1 MSTTIDQ
8 KVVEMRF
15 DNKNFENNVSTT
27 MSTLDKL
34 KQKLNFTGASKGLED
49 IGASAK
55 KVDMSGLA
63 NGVETVRTRFS
74 ALEVMGVTALANI
87 TNSAVN
93 AGKRIVSAL
102 TIKPVTTGFNEYELK
117 MNSIQTIMASTGED
131 LQTVNR
137 YLEELNKYS
146 DETIYSFS
154 DMTQNIGK
162 FTNAG
167 VKLEDAVMA
176 IKGISNEAAVSGAN
190 ANEASRAMYN
200 FAQALSAGYVKLID
214 WKSIELANM
223 ATVEFKD
230 QLIQTAVELGTV
242 VKVGDKYQ
250 SVTKDMTGNVSE
262 LFTSTRAFN
271 ESLSAQWM
279 TTDVLV
285 GTLSKY
291 ADATTEIGAKATKA
305 ATEVK
310 TITQL
315 WGVLQETAQSGW
327 ARTWELMVGDLEEAK
342 SFLTVVSNGVGKVI
356 DSMSNWRNNLLEGA
370 LTSKWGKLSRK
381 IEEAGFKTEDF
392 MSKVNEAAR
401 ENGINVD
408 DLIKKYGSLKEAIK
422 AGKVPSGILTKALKK
437 LIGIEEKLG
446 DATGKVAEEMK
457 DYEAIVNR
465 VINGEFGT
473 GQARWDKLTE
483 MGYDWAKVQN
493 MVNEK
498 LGSTV
503 RHMET
508 LTEEQIKNAD
518 SLSAL
523 SDEQLKN
530 KGYTDEQI
538 AALRD
543 LKKAAEEGGTSINE
557 LISDMGKPSGR
568 ELLIESLKN
577 MAEAIAKPFRAIK
590 EAWNEIFGAVDG
602 SAVLYNLI
610 EGFEKL
616 TESMII
622 SDGAA
627 ENFKRI
633 FEGLFAAF
641 QLGGGFITK
650 SLTTTLKLLK
660 AVLSLFGTDLLTVAA
675 NVADY
680 IVLIRDWVKEHTL
693 LIGSID
699 KVAAIIKTAIEGVH
713 DVVIAFLSLSKV
725 QNFISKVSGAI
736 KEFFG
741 AIGKGLDDI
750 NINFDFAIQKI
761 KDFFDGISK
770 WIKSLEGSEN
780 LGRDIIDGL
789 VKDLVSGATR
799 VYDAIKNLAKTLI
812 ESFCE
817 VLGIASPS
825 KIFIA
830 LGAFIID
837 GLIIGLLQ
845 AKTGLLTTLKNIAVA
860 CFDTVKGWFTKVTPA
875 VEGSFES
882 FISIVKKGF
891 NGLVTFLKGVD
902 WGSVIATGFGV
913 GMLVLAY
920 KVVDVV
926 EALAKPFITIGE
938 ILGSIKSFISNLSLS
953 LTKYFKAKAFAE
965 SSKAILNMAIAI
977 GILAG
982 SVYVLA
988 SVDSDR
994 LWAAVGAVGALAGMV
1009 AALAGISALL
1019 SKFAGGFGGE
1029 ALSLLAMAG
1038 ALLILSYVMQ
1048 KLSAIDASKTESVI
1062 TLLGSML
1069 LGMAF
1074 LMLAFGKFCNVEA
1087 STDMAKA
1094 GVMLIGMATA
1104 MLIMVKVIDI
1114 AGKLD
1119 KYTINNGLSVVAAVG
1134 LLFTALIAV
1143 SKLAGEHSRR
1153 AGSMLLRMSI
1163 AFMAMVGVIKVASM
1177 LDRSEVVKGLSVISL
1192 VGLLFTALIAV
1203 SKLAGQHA
1211 TKAGTMILMASAG
1224 LLMIVKSIKQI
1235 SQTDDGDIK
1244 KSLGVIATV
1253 GLIFAALIAVSK
1265 YAGQHAARAGT
1276 MLLAMSGA
1284 LLILTGVMFVLSKF
1298 DADNLKQSLT
1308 AVTVLITLMGGLIAV
1323 SKLAEHVKAGPLV
1336 TLVASVVVLT
1346 MAAYSLSII
1355 EPDRLRTAV
1364 GGLSMMLIAFG
1375 LLVAST
1381 KFAGQI
1387 KMKQL
1392 LPLLGIVVVLTA
1404 IVAALSMINSDNVL
1418 KNVGAL
1424 SALMLSF
1431 SAVLFIMSKTGRI
1444 STTVSKQMLPML
1456 GVVAGLALIV
1466 AGLSFIDPASV
1477 LTSTAALSILML
1489 SFASALVIMSK
1500 AGRILPTVS
1509 KQIYPLLGIVAG
1521 LAMIVA
1527 GLSLIENL
1535 DTAIK
1540 MTGTLITLLTAFTGV
1555 TAVLSL
1561 LGKDKTMA
1569 KSAANGV
1576 ASLGIVVGAVTTMVG
1591 LIGTLI
1597 TAIGS
1602 ENMDGIESGLDRFV
1616 NIMEKI
1622 GPVLLAFVPVT
1633 AALAAVGKFLGG
1645 VGAAFSGALAFDVVI
1660 GLVSGMA
1667 VLIGQLMSLFNDAQF
1682 DGIEQ
1687 GLDRFKIVMTKLGE
1701 AIGDFVGGVI
1711 GGVAEGALDA
1721 VGSGLSKFMNNA
1733 QDFINGCRG
1742 IGDDVVSGAMNLAG
1756 AIAVITGADMFAS
1769 IADWLDFG
1777 PSLPNLGADLSEFMS
1792 NAQGFIN
1799 GASAI
1804 EEGSM
1809 DGIKT
1814 LAEAIVILTGANIL
1828 DSISRYLS
1836 LGTSSLGTFA
1846 EELQPLADGLA
1857 GFTNTLSATGID
1869 TQLAADAAEVIK
1881 VLAEAS
1887 ASIPNSGGLLKALIG
1902 DNDLGTWAV
1911 QLPNVGTGISGFMS
1925 NLGEFDS
1932 SKVEI
1937 AKAAA
1942 EVIRVLAEASM
1953 SIPNAGGLLAQLVG
1967 DNDLAAWAVQ
1977 LPNVATGINGFVTNL
1992 GEFDAGK
1999 VETAKAAADVI
2010 QTLAKASA
2018 SIPNSGGLL
2027 AELIGDNDLSAWAVQ
2042 LPLVGQGITG
2052 FINNLGEFDDSKVAT
2067 ARCAADVIKV
2077 LAQASESID
2086 GQADW
2091 AKKIFGD
2098 NSLATFSGQFGPLG
2112 MNIAA
2117 FVNNLGTFSD
2127 AQVTTARQA
2136 ISAIKA
2142 FAELANADL
2151 KGAKANLE
2159 GFANNLPGLGTDI
2172 KSFCDNMPNSDTIN
2186 TAKTN
2191 IKTILNTIKDI
2202 AAADLESVKKFTESL
2217 AKVGEEGVKAF
2228 VNAFSNDTAVSD
2240 VKKAASNLIKKAI
2253 SEFESKT
2260 HKSNMKDAAD
2270 KLADSGADGIES
2282 KTNYTDFKNAGKYLG
2297 DGLIEGI
2304 KAKEK
2309 AVYDAAFALGKKA
2322 VQGEKDGQA
2331 SNSPSKLTILAGK
2344 WLGEGLIVGM
2354 EKMTNLVYKS
2364 GSELGSTATDTISNA
2379 IRNLSTAVDTDI
2391 DTQPTIRPVLD
2402 LTDIS
2407 SGMNTLNG
2415 MLNTNSSVG
2424 VLANVNGINM
2434 MMNNRIQNGG
2444 NTDVISAIDRLRSD
2458 FNNTDRTTYNI
2469 NGITYDDGGNLR
2481 DAVETIIRYA
2491 NIERRV

>member
-49 IGASAK
+49 IGSSAK

-63 NGVETVRTRFS
+63 SGVETVRMRFS

-93 AGKRIVSAL
+93 AGKRILSAL

-291 ADATTEIGAKATKA
+291 ADATTEIGSKATKA

-356 DSMSNWRNNLLEGA
+356 DSMSNWRNNLLEDA
-370 LTSKWGKLSRK
+370 LTSKWEKLSSK

-392 MSKVNEAAR
+392 MSKVDEAAR

-422 AGKVPSGILTKALKK
+422 AGKVPAGILTKALKK

-622 SDGAA
+622 SDAAA

-675 NVADY
+675 NAADY

-699 KVAAIIKTAIEGVH
+699 KVAAIIQTVIEGVH

-845 AKTGLLTTLKNIAVA
+845 AKTGLLATLKNIAVA

-891 NGLVTFLKGVD
+891 NGIVTFLKAVD
-902 WGSVIATGFGV
+902 WGSVIATGFGA

-920 KVVDVV
+920 KVVGVA
-926 EALAKPFITIGE
+926 EALAKPFITIGD
-938 ILGSIKSFISNLSLS
+938 ILGSIKSLISNLSLS

-1029 ALSLLAMAG
+1029 ALSLLGMAG
-1038 ALLILSYVMQ
+1038 VLLILSHVMQ
-1048 KLSAIDASKTESVI
+1048 KLSMIDASKTESVL

-1074 LMLAFGKFCNVEA
+1074 LMLAFGQFCNVEA
-1087 STDMAKA
+1087 SKDMAKA
-1094 GVMLIGMATA
+1094 GAMLIGMATA
-1104 MLIMVKVIDI
+1104 MLIMVKVIGI

-1235 SQTDDGDIK
+1235 SQMDDGDIK

-1336 TLVASVVVLT
+1336 TLVASVAVLT

-1381 KFAGQI
+1381 KFAGEI

-1424 SALMLSF
+1424 SALMISF
-1431 SAVLFIMSKTGRI
+1431 SAVLFIMRKAGRI
-1444 STTVSKQMLPML
+1444 LPTVSSQLKPML
-1456 GVVAGLALIV
+1456 FIVGGLALIV
-1466 AGLSFIDPASV
+1466 AGLS
-1477 LTSTAALSILML
+1477 
-1489 SFASALVIMSK
+1489 
-1500 AGRILPTVS
+1500 
-1509 KQIYPLLGIVAG
+1509 
-1521 LAMIVA
+1521 
-1527 GLSLIENL
+1527 LIENP

-1602 ENMDGIESGLDRFV
+1602 ENMDGIESGIDRFISV
-1616 NIMEKI
+1616 MEKI

-1645 VGAAFSGALAFDVVI
+1645 VGAAFSGALAFDVII
-1660 GLVSGMA
+1660 GLVGGMA
-1667 VLIGQLMSLFNDAQF
+1667 VLIGELMSLFNDTQF
-1682 DGIEQ
+1682 DGIEE

-1711 GGVAEGALDA
+1711 GGIAEGALDA

-1792 NAQGFIN
+1792 NAQGFIT
-1799 GASAI
+1799 GASDI
-1804 EEGSM
+1804 KPGSL
-1809 DGIKT
+1809 DGAKT
-1814 LAEAIVILTGANIL
+1814 LSEAIVILTGANIL

-1846 EELQPLADGLA
+1846 EELQPLAEGLA
-1857 GFTNTLSATGID
+1857 GFTTALSATGID

-1881 VLAEAS
+1881 VLAEAAS
-1887 ASIPNSGGLLKALIG
+1887 SIPNTGGLLAALIG
-1902 DNDLGTWAV
+1902 DNELGTWAT
-1911 QLPNVGTGISGFMS
+1911 QLPNVGTGISGFMGS
-1925 NLGEFDS
+1925 LGEFDS
-1932 SKVEI
+1932 SKVEV

-1953 SIPNAGGLLAQLVG
+1953 SIPNAGGLLAELVG
-1967 DNDLAAWAVQ
+1967 DNDLATWAVQ

-1992 GEFDAGK
+1992 GEFDASK

-2027 AELIGDNDLSAWAVQ
+2027 AELTGDNDLSTWAVQ

-2098 NSLATFSGQFGPLG
+2098 NSLATFSDQFGPLG
-2112 MNIAA
+2112 TNIAA

-2172 KSFCDNMPNSDTIN
+2172 KSFCDNMPDSDTIN

-2191 IKTILNTIKDI
+2191 IETILGTIKDI
-2202 AAADLESVKKFTESL
+2202 AAADLESVKKFSESL

-2270 KLADSGADGIES
+2270 KLADSGADGIETKS
-2282 KTNYTDFKNAGKYLG
+2282 NYTDFKNAGKYLG

-2402 LTDIS
+2402 LS
-2407 SGMNTLNG
+2407 NVESGIGALNG
-2415 MLNTNSSVG
+2415 MLSTQSVG
-2424 VLANVNGINM
+2424 VLANVGTVSS
-2434 MMNNRIQNGG
+2434 MMNRYSQNGG

-2469 NGITYDDGGNLR
+2469 NGITYDDGSNLR

>member
-49 IGASAK
+49 ISSSAK

-131 LQTVNR
+131 LKTVNR

-327 ARTWELMVGDLEEAK
+327 ARTWELIVGDLEEAK

-370 LTSKWGKLSRK
+370 LTSKWERLSSK

-392 MSKVNEAAR
+392 MSKVDEAAR

-422 AGKVPSGILTKALKK
+422 AGKVPAGILTKALKK

-557 LISDMGKPSGR
+557 LISDMEKPSGR

-699 KVAAIIKTAIEGVH
+699 KVAAIIQTVIKGVH
-713 DVVIAFLSLSKV
+713 NVVTSFLSLSKIK
-725 QNFISKVSGAI
+725 NFISKVSDAI

-750 NINFDFAIQKI
+750 NFNFAIQKI
-761 KDFFDGISK
+761 NDFFDGISK

-789 VKDLVSGATR
+789 VKGLASGAAR
-799 VYDAIKNLAKTLI
+799 VYNSIKNLAKALI

-817 VLGIASPS
+817 VLGIHSPS

-830 LGAFIID
+830 LGVFIID

-845 AKTGLLTTLKNIAVA
+845 AKTGLLTTFKNIAVA
-860 CFDTVKGWFTKVTPA
+860 CFDTVKGWFAKVTPA

-902 WGSVIATGFGV
+902 WGSVIATGFGA

-920 KVVDVV
+920 KVVGVV

-938 ILGSIKSFISNLSLS
+938 ILGSIKSLISNLSLS

-1048 KLSAIDASKTESVI
+1048 KLSMIDASKTESVM

-1074 LMLAFGKFCNVEA
+1074 LMLAFGRFCNVEA

-1119 KYTINNGLSVVAAVG
+1119 KYTISNGLSVVAAVG

-1235 SQTDDGDIK
+1235 SQMDDGDIK
-1244 KSLGVIATV
+1244 KSLGAIATV

-1265 YAGQHAARAGT
+1265 YAGPHAARAGT

-1336 TLVASVVVLT
+1336 TLVASVAVLT

-1355 EPDRLRTAV
+1355 EPDRLRTAI

-1381 KFAGQI
+1381 KFAGEI

-1404 IVAALSMINSDNVL
+1404 IVAALSMINSDSML

-1424 SALMLSF
+1424 SALMISF
-1431 SAVLFIMSKTGRI
+1431 SAALFIMRKAGRI
-1444 STTVSKQMLPML
+1444 LPTVSSQLKPML
-1456 GVVAGLALIV
+1456 FIVGGLALIV
-1466 AGLSFIDPASV
+1466 AGLS
-1477 LTSTAALSILML
+1477 
-1489 SFASALVIMSK
+1489 
-1500 AGRILPTVS
+1500 
-1509 KQIYPLLGIVAG
+1509 
-1521 LAMIVA
+1521 
-1527 GLSLIENL
+1527 LIENP

-1602 ENMDGIESGLDRFV
+1602 ENMDGIESGIDRFISV
-1616 NIMEKI
+1616 MEKI
-1622 GPVLLAFVPVT
+1622 GPVLLAFVPAT

-1645 VGAAFSGALAFDVVI
+1645 VGAAFSGALAFDAVI
-1660 GLVSGMA
+1660 GLIGGMA
-1667 VLIGQLMSLFNDAQF
+1667 VLIGQLMSLFNDTQF
-1682 DGIEQ
+1682 DGIEE
-1687 GLDRFKIVMTKLGE
+1687 GLDKFKIVMTKLGE

-1711 GGVAEGALDA
+1711 GGIAEGALDA

-1733 QDFINGCRG
+1733 KDFINGCRG

-1769 IADWLDFG
+1769 IVDWLDFG
-1777 PSLPNLGADLSEFMS
+1777 PSLPNFGADLSEFMS
-1792 NAQGFIN
+1792 NAQGFIT
-1799 GASAI
+1799 GASDI
-1804 EEGSM
+1804 KPGSL
-1809 DGIKT
+1809 DGVKT
-1814 LAEAIVILTGANIL
+1814 LSEAIVILTGANIL

-1846 EELQPLADGLA
+1846 EELQPLAEGLA
-1857 GFTNTLSATGID
+1857 GFTTTLSATGID

-1881 VLAEAS
+1881 VLAEAAS
-1887 ASIPNSGGLLKALIG
+1887 SIPNTGGLLAALIG
-1902 DNDLGTWAV
+1902 DNELGTWAT
-1911 QLPNVGTGISGFMS
+1911 QLPNVGTGISGFMGS
-1925 NLGEFDS
+1925 LGEFDS
-1932 SKVEI
+1932 SKVEV

-1953 SIPNAGGLLAQLVG
+1953 SIPNAGGLLAELVG
-1967 DNDLAAWAVQ
+1967 DNDLATWAVQ

-1992 GEFDAGK
+1992 GEFDASK

-2027 AELIGDNDLSAWAVQ
+2027 AELIGDNDLSTWAVQ

-2052 FINNLGEFDDSKVAT
+2052 FINSLGEFDDSKVAT

-2098 NSLATFSGQFGPLG
+2098 NSLATFSDQFGPLG
-2112 MNIAA
+2112 TNIAA

-2172 KSFCDNMPNSDTIN
+2172 KSFCNNMPDSDTIN

-2191 IKTILNTIKDI
+2191 IETILDTIKDI
-2202 AAADLESVKKFTESL
+2202 AAADLESVKKFSESL

-2260 HKSNMKDAAD
+2260 HKSNMEDAAD
-2270 KLADSGADGIES
+2270 KLADSGSDGIET

-2434 MMNNRIQNGG
+2434 MMNNRSQNGG

-2469 NGITYDDGGNLR
+2469 NGITYDDGSNLR

>member
-93 AGKRIVSAL
+93 AGKRILSAL

-291 ADATTEIGAKATKA
+291 ADATTEIGSKATKA

-370 LTSKWGKLSRK
+370 LTSKWEKLSSK

-422 AGKVPSGILTKALKK
+422 AGKVPAGILTKALKK

-699 KVAAIIKTAIEGVH
+699 KVAAIIQTVIKGVH
-713 DVVIAFLSLSKV
+713 NVVTSFLSLSKIK
-725 QNFISKVSGAI
+725 NFISKVSDAI

-750 NINFDFAIQKI
+750 NFNFAIQKI
-761 KDFFDGISK
+761 NDFFDGISK

-789 VKDLVSGATR
+789 VQGLVSGATR
-799 VYDAIKNLAKTLI
+799 VYNAIKKLAKTLI

-817 VLGIASPS
+817 VLGIHSPS

-860 CFDTVKGWFTKVTPA
+860 CFDTVKGWFAKASPA

-891 NGLVTFLKGVD
+891 NGLVTFLKAVD

-920 KVVDVV
+920 KVVGVV

-938 ILGSIKSFISNLSLS
+938 ILGSIKLLISNLSLS

-1048 KLSAIDASKTESVI
+1048 KLSMIDASKTESVM

-1074 LMLAFGKFCNVEA
+1074 LMLAFGRFCNVEA

-1235 SQTDDGDIK
+1235 SQMDDGDIK

-1276 MLLAMSGA
+1276 MLLSMSGA

-1298 DADNLKQSLT
+1298 DADNLKQSLA

-1336 TLVASVVVLT
+1336 TLVASVAVLT

-1381 KFAGQI
+1381 KFAGEI

-1424 SALMLSF
+1424 SALMISF
-1431 SAVLFIMSKTGRI
+1431 SAVLFIMRKAGRI
-1444 STTVSKQMLPML
+1444 LPTVSSQLKPML
-1456 GVVAGLALIV
+1456 FIVGGLALIV
-1466 AGLSFIDPASV
+1466 AGLS
-1477 LTSTAALSILML
+1477 
-1489 SFASALVIMSK
+1489 
-1500 AGRILPTVS
+1500 
-1509 KQIYPLLGIVAG
+1509 
-1521 LAMIVA
+1521 
-1527 GLSLIENL
+1527 LIENP

-1602 ENMDGIESGLDRFV
+1602 ENMDGIESGIDRFISV
-1616 NIMEKI
+1616 MEKI

-1645 VGAAFSGALAFDVVI
+1645 VGAAFSGALAFDVII
-1660 GLVSGMA
+1660 GLVGGMA
-1667 VLIGQLMSLFNDAQF
+1667 VLIGELMSLFNDTQF
-1682 DGIEQ
+1682 DGIEE

-1711 GGVAEGALDA
+1711 GGIAEGALDA

-1792 NAQGFIN
+1792 NAQGFIT
-1799 GASAI
+1799 GASDI
-1804 EEGSM
+1804 KPGSL
-1809 DGIKT
+1809 DGAKT
-1814 LAEAIVILTGANIL
+1814 LSEAIVILTGANIL

-1846 EELQPLADGLA
+1846 EELQPLAEGLA
-1857 GFTNTLSATGID
+1857 GFTTTLSATGID

-1881 VLAEAS
+1881 VLAEAAS
-1887 ASIPNSGGLLKALIG
+1887 SIPNTGGLLAALIG
-1902 DNDLGTWAV
+1902 DNELGTWAT
-1911 QLPNVGTGISGFMS
+1911 QLPNVGTGISGFMGS
-1925 NLGEFDS
+1925 LGEFDS
-1932 SKVEI
+1932 SKVEV

-1953 SIPNAGGLLAQLVG
+1953 SIPNAGGLLAELVG
-1967 DNDLAAWAVQ
+1967 DNDLATWAVQ

-1992 GEFDAGK
+1992 GEFDASK

-2027 AELIGDNDLSAWAVQ
+2027 AELIGDNDLSTWAVQ

-2098 NSLATFSGQFGPLG
+2098 NSLATFSGQFGLLG
-2112 MNIAA
+2112 TNIAA

-2172 KSFCDNMPNSDTIN
+2172 KSFCDNMPDSDTIN

-2191 IKTILNTIKDI
+2191 IETILGTIKDI
-2202 AAADLESVKKFTESL
+2202 AAADLESVKKFSESL
-2217 AKVGEEGVKAF
+2217 AKVGEEGAKAF

-2270 KLADSGADGIES
+2270 KLADSGADGIETKS
-2282 KTNYTDFKNAGKYLG
+2282 NYTDFKNAGKYLG

-2402 LTDIS
+2402 LS
-2407 SGMNTLNG
+2407 NVESGVGALNG
-2415 MLNTNSSVG
+2415 MFSTQSVG
-2424 VLANVNGINM
+2424 VLANVGTVSS
-2434 MMNNRIQNGG
+2434 MMNRYSQNGG
-2444 NTDVISAIDRLRSD
+2444 NTDVVSAIDKLRSD
-2458 FNNTDRTTYNI
+2458 FNSADRATYNI
-2469 NGITYDDGGNLR
+2469 NGITYDDGSNLR
-2481 DAVETIIRYA
+2481 DAIETIIRFA

>member
-93 AGKRIVSAL
+93 AGKRILSAL

-291 ADATTEIGAKATKA
+291 ADATTEIGSKATKA

-356 DSMSNWRNNLLEGA
+356 DSMSNWRNNLLEDA
-370 LTSKWGKLSRK
+370 LTSKWEKLSSK

-392 MSKVNEAAR
+392 MSKVDEAAR

-422 AGKVPSGILTKALKK
+422 AGKVPAGILTKALKK

-622 SDGAA
+622 SDAAA

-675 NVADY
+675 NAADY

-699 KVAAIIKTAIEGVH
+699 KVAAIIQTVIEGVH

-845 AKTGLLTTLKNIAVA
+845 AKTGLLATLKNIAVA

-891 NGLVTFLKGVD
+891 NGIVTFLKAVD
-902 WGSVIATGFGV
+902 WGSVIATGFGA

-920 KVVDVV
+920 KVVGVA
-926 EALAKPFITIGE
+926 EALAKPFITIGD
-938 ILGSIKSFISNLSLS
+938 ILGSIKSLISNLSLS

-1029 ALSLLAMAG
+1029 ALSLLGMAG
-1038 ALLILSYVMQ
+1038 ALLILSHVMQ
-1048 KLSAIDASKTESVI
+1048 KLSMIDASKTESVL

-1074 LMLAFGKFCNVEA
+1074 LMLAFGQFCNVEA
-1087 STDMAKA
+1087 SKDMAKA
-1094 GVMLIGMATA
+1094 GAMLIGMAPA
-1104 MLIMVKVIDI
+1104 MLIMVKVLGI

-1235 SQTDDGDIK
+1235 SQMDDGDIK

-1253 GLIFAALIAVSK
+1253 GLIFAALIEVSK

-1336 TLVASVVVLT
+1336 TLVASVAVLT

-1381 KFAGQI
+1381 KFAGEI

-1424 SALMLSF
+1424 SALMISF
-1431 SAVLFIMSKTGRI
+1431 SAVLFIMRKAGRI
-1444 STTVSKQMLPML
+1444 LPTVSSQLKPML
-1456 GVVAGLALIV
+1456 FIVGGLALIV
-1466 AGLSFIDPASV
+1466 AGLS
-1477 LTSTAALSILML
+1477 
-1489 SFASALVIMSK
+1489 
-1500 AGRILPTVS
+1500 
-1509 KQIYPLLGIVAG
+1509 
-1521 LAMIVA
+1521 
-1527 GLSLIENL
+1527 LIENP

-1602 ENMDGIESGLDRFV
+1602 ENMDGIESGIDRFISV
-1616 NIMEKI
+1616 MEKI

-1645 VGAAFSGALAFDVVI
+1645 VGAAFSGALAFDVLI
-1660 GLVSGMA
+1660 GLVGGMA
-1667 VLIGQLMSLFNDAQF
+1667 VLIGELMSLFNDTQF
-1682 DGIEQ
+1682 DGIEE

-1711 GGVAEGALDA
+1711 GGIAEGALDA

-1742 IGDDVVSGAMNLAG
+1742 IGDDVVSGVMNLAG

-1792 NAQGFIN
+1792 NAQGFIT
-1799 GASAI
+1799 GASDI
-1804 EEGSM
+1804 KPGSL
-1809 DGIKT
+1809 DGAKT
-1814 LAEAIVILTGANIL
+1814 LSEAIVILTGANIL

-1846 EELQPLADGLA
+1846 EELQPLAEGLA
-1857 GFTNTLSATGID
+1857 GFTTTLSATGID

-1881 VLAEAS
+1881 VLAEAAS
-1887 ASIPNSGGLLKALIG
+1887 SIPNTGGLLAALIG
-1902 DNDLGTWAV
+1902 DNELGTWAT
-1911 QLPNVGTGISGFMS
+1911 QLPNVGTGISGFMGS
-1925 NLGEFDS
+1925 LGEFDS
-1932 SKVEI
+1932 SKVEV

-1953 SIPNAGGLLAQLVG
+1953 SIPNAGGLLAELVG
-1967 DNDLAAWAVQ
+1967 DNDLATWAVQ

-1992 GEFDAGK
+1992 GEFDASK

-2027 AELIGDNDLSAWAVQ
+2027 AELIGDNDLSTWAVQ

-2098 NSLATFSGQFGPLG
+2098 NSLATFSDQFGPLG
-2112 MNIAA
+2112 TNIAA

-2172 KSFCDNMPNSDTIN
+2172 KSFCDNMPDSDTIN

-2191 IKTILNTIKDI
+2191 IETILGTIKDI
-2202 AAADLESVKKFTESL
+2202 AAADLESVKKFSESL

-2270 KLADSGADGIES
+2270 KLADSGADGIETKS
-2282 KTNYTDFKNAGKYLG
+2282 NYTDFKNAGKYLG

-2402 LTDIS
+2402 LS
-2407 SGMNTLNG
+2407 NVESGIGALNG
-2415 MLNTNSSVG
+2415 MLSTQSVG
-2424 VLANVNGINM
+2424 VLANVGTVSS
-2434 MMNNRIQNGG
+2434 MMNRYSQNGG

-2469 NGITYDDGGNLR
+2469 NGITYDDGSNLR

>member
-93 AGKRIVSAL
+93 AGKRILSAL

-291 ADATTEIGAKATKA
+291 ADATTEIGSKATKA

-356 DSMSNWRNNLLEGA
+356 DSMSNWRNNLLEDA
-370 LTSKWGKLSRK
+370 LTSKWEKLSSK

-392 MSKVNEAAR
+392 MSKVDEAAR

-422 AGKVPSGILTKALKK
+422 AGKVPAGILTKALKK

-590 EAWNEIFGAVDG
+590 EDWNEIFGAVDG

-622 SDGAA
+622 SDAAA

-675 NVADY
+675 NAADY

-699 KVAAIIKTAIEGVH
+699 KVAAIIQTVIEGVH

-845 AKTGLLTTLKNIAVA
+845 AKTGLLATLKNIAVA

-891 NGLVTFLKGVD
+891 NGIVTFLKAVD
-902 WGSVIATGFGV
+902 WGSVIATGFGA

-920 KVVDVV
+920 KVVGVA
-926 EALAKPFITIGE
+926 EALAKPFITIGD
-938 ILGSIKSFISNLSLS
+938 ILGSIKSLISNLSLS

-1029 ALSLLAMAG
+1029 ALSLLGMAG
-1038 ALLILSYVMQ
+1038 ALLILSHVMQ
-1048 KLSAIDASKTESVI
+1048 KLSMIDASKTESVL

-1074 LMLAFGKFCNVEA
+1074 LMLAFGQFCNVEA
-1087 STDMAKA
+1087 SKDMAKA
-1094 GVMLIGMATA
+1094 GAMLIGMATA
-1104 MLIMVKVIDI
+1104 MLIMVKVIGI

-1235 SQTDDGDIK
+1235 SQMDDGDIK

-1253 GLIFAALIAVSK
+1253 GLIFAALIEVSK

-1336 TLVASVVVLT
+1336 TLVASVAVLT

-1381 KFAGQI
+1381 KFAGEI

-1424 SALMLSF
+1424 SALMISF
-1431 SAVLFIMSKTGRI
+1431 SAVLFIMRKAGRI
-1444 STTVSKQMLPML
+1444 LPTVSSQLKPML
-1456 GVVAGLALIV
+1456 FIVGGLALIV
-1466 AGLSFIDPASV
+1466 AGLS
-1477 LTSTAALSILML
+1477 
-1489 SFASALVIMSK
+1489 
-1500 AGRILPTVS
+1500 
-1509 KQIYPLLGIVAG
+1509 
-1521 LAMIVA
+1521 
-1527 GLSLIENL
+1527 LIENP

-1602 ENMDGIESGLDRFV
+1602 ENMDGIESGIDRFISV
-1616 NIMEKI
+1616 MEKI

-1645 VGAAFSGALAFDVVI
+1645 VGAAFSGALAFDVLI
-1660 GLVSGMA
+1660 GLVGGMA
-1667 VLIGQLMSLFNDAQF
+1667 VLIGELMSLFNDTQF
-1682 DGIEQ
+1682 DGIEE

-1711 GGVAEGALDA
+1711 GGIAEGALDA

-1742 IGDDVVSGAMNLAG
+1742 IGDDVVSGVMNLAG

-1792 NAQGFIN
+1792 NAQGFIT
-1799 GASAI
+1799 GASDI
-1804 EEGSM
+1804 KPGSL
-1809 DGIKT
+1809 DGAKT
-1814 LAEAIVILTGANIL
+1814 LSEAIVILTGANIL

-1846 EELQPLADGLA
+1846 EELQPLAEGLA
-1857 GFTNTLSATGID
+1857 GFTTTLSATGID

-1881 VLAEAS
+1881 VLAEAAS
-1887 ASIPNSGGLLKALIG
+1887 SIPNTGGLLAALIG
-1902 DNDLGTWAV
+1902 DNELGTWAT
-1911 QLPNVGTGISGFMS
+1911 QLPNVGTGISGFMGS
-1925 NLGEFDS
+1925 LGEFDS
-1932 SKVEI
+1932 SKVEV

-1953 SIPNAGGLLAQLVG
+1953 SIPNAGGLLAELVG
-1967 DNDLAAWAVQ
+1967 DNDLATWAVQ

-1992 GEFDAGK
+1992 GEFDASK

-2027 AELIGDNDLSAWAVQ
+2027 AELIGDNDLSTWAVQ

-2098 NSLATFSGQFGPLG
+2098 NSLATFSDQFGPLG
-2112 MNIAA
+2112 TNIAA

-2172 KSFCDNMPNSDTIN
+2172 KSFCDNMPDSDTIN

-2191 IKTILNTIKDI
+2191 IETILGTIKDI
-2202 AAADLESVKKFTESL
+2202 AAADLESVKKFSESL

-2270 KLADSGADGIES
+2270 KLADSGADGIETKS
-2282 KTNYTDFKNAGKYLG
+2282 NYTDFKNAGKYLG

-2402 LTDIS
+2402 LS
-2407 SGMNTLNG
+2407 NVESGIGALNG
-2415 MLNTNSSVG
+2415 MLSTQSVG
-2424 VLANVNGINM
+2424 VLANVGTVSS
-2434 MMNNRIQNGG
+2434 MMNRYSQNGG

-2469 NGITYDDGGNLR
+2469 NGITYDDGSNLR

>member
-49 IGASAK
+49 ISSSAK

-63 NGVETVRTRFS
+63 SGVENVRMKFS

-327 ARTWELMVGDLEEAK
+327 ARTWELIVGDLEEAK

-356 DSMSNWRNNLLEGA
+356 DSMSNWRNSLLEGA
-370 LTSKWGKLSRK
+370 LTSKWERLSSK

-392 MSKVNEAAR
+392 MSKVDEAAR

-465 VINGEFGT
+465 VIKGEFGT

-590 EAWNEIFGAVDG
+590 EAWSEIFGAVDG

-622 SDGAA
+622 NDGAA

-699 KVAAIIKTAIEGVH
+699 KVAAIIKTVIEGVH

-845 AKTGLLTTLKNIAVA
+845 AKTGLLTALKNIAVA

-891 NGLVTFLKGVD
+891 NSLVTFLKGVD

-920 KVVDVV
+920 KVVGVV

-938 ILGSIKSFISNLSLS
+938 ILGSIKSLISNLSLGI
-953 LTKYFKAKAFAE
+953 TKYFKAKAFAE

-1029 ALSLLAMAG
+1029 ALSLIGMAG
-1038 ALLILSYVMQ
+1038 ALLILSNVMQ
-1048 KLSAIDASKTESVI
+1048 KLSVIDASKTESVL

-1074 LMLAFGKFCNVEA
+1074 LMLAFGQFCNVEA
-1087 STDMAKA
+1087 SKDMAKA

-1119 KYTINNGLSVVAAVG
+1119 KYTISNGLSVVAAVG

-1163 AFMAMVGVIKVASM
+1163 AFIAMVGVIKVASM

-1224 LLMIVKSIKQI
+1224 LLMIAQSIKQI
-1235 SQTDDGDIK
+1235 AQIDDGGIK

-1336 TLVASVVVLT
+1336 TLVASVAVLT

-1381 KFAGQI
+1381 KFAGEI

-1424 SALMLSF
+1424 SALMISF
-1431 SAVLFIMSKTGRI
+1431 SAALFIMRKAGHILPTI
-1444 STTVSKQMLPML
+1444 SSQLKPML
-1456 GVVAGLALIV
+1456 FIVGGLALIV
-1466 AGLSFIDPASV
+1466 AGLS
-1477 LTSTAALSILML
+1477 
-1489 SFASALVIMSK
+1489 
-1500 AGRILPTVS
+1500 
-1509 KQIYPLLGIVAG
+1509 
-1521 LAMIVA
+1521 
-1527 GLSLIENL
+1527 LIENP

-1602 ENMDGIESGLDRFV
+1602 ENMDGIESGIDRFISV
-1616 NIMEKI
+1616 MEKI
-1622 GPVLLAFVPVT
+1622 GPVLLTFVPVT
-1633 AALAAVGKFLGG
+1633 AALAAVVKFLGG

-1660 GLVSGMA
+1660 GLVGGMA
-1667 VLIGQLMSLFNDAQF
+1667 ILIGQLMSLFNDTQF

-1687 GLDRFKIVMTKLGE
+1687 GLDRFKIVTTKLGE

-1711 GGVAEGALDA
+1711 GGIAEGALDA

-1792 NAQGFIN
+1792 NAQGFIT

-1846 EELQPLADGLA
+1846 EELQPLAEGLA
-1857 GFTNTLSATGID
+1857 GFTSTLSATGID

-1881 VLAEAS
+1881 VLAEAA
-1887 ASIPNSGGLLKALIG
+1887 ASIPNTGGLLAALIG

-1925 NLGEFDS
+1925 SLGEFDS

-1992 GEFDAGK
+1992 GEFDTSK
-1999 VETAKAAADVI
+1999 VETAKSAADVI

-2042 LPLVGQGITG
+2042 LPLVGEGITG
-2052 FINNLGEFDDSKVAT
+2052 FINNLGEFDDGKVAT
-2067 ARCAADVIKV
+2067 AKCAAEVIKV
-2077 LAQASESID
+2077 IAQASESID

-2098 NSLATFSGQFGPLG
+2098 NSLATFSGQFGLLG
-2112 MNIAA
+2112 TNIAA

-2172 KSFCDNMPNSDTIN
+2172 KSFCDNMPDSDMIN

-2191 IKTILNTIKDI
+2191 IKTILDTIKDI

-2260 HKSNMKDAAD
+2260 HKSNMEDAAD
-2270 KLADSGADGIES
+2270 KLADSGSDGIET

-2434 MMNNRIQNGG
+2434 MMNNRSQNGG

-2469 NGITYDDGGNLR
+2469 NGITYDDGSNLR

>member
-93 AGKRIVSAL
+93 AGKRILSAL

-291 ADATTEIGAKATKA
+291 ADATTEIGSKATKA

-356 DSMSNWRNNLLEGA
+356 DSMSNWRNNLLEDA
-370 LTSKWGKLSRK
+370 LTSKWEKLSSK

-392 MSKVNEAAR
+392 MSKVDEAAR

-422 AGKVPSGILTKALKK
+422 AGKVPAGILTKALKK

-622 SDGAA
+622 SDAAA

-675 NVADY
+675 NAADY

-699 KVAAIIKTAIEGVH
+699 KVAAIIQTVIEGVH

-845 AKTGLLTTLKNIAVA
+845 AKTGLLATLKNIAVA

-891 NGLVTFLKGVD
+891 NGIVTFLKAVD
-902 WGSVIATGFGV
+902 WGSVIATGFGA

-920 KVVDVV
+920 KVVGVA
-926 EALAKPFITIGE
+926 EALAKPFITIGD
-938 ILGSIKSFISNLSLS
+938 ILGSIKSLISNLSLS

-1029 ALSLLAMAG
+1029 ALSLLGMAG
-1038 ALLILSYVMQ
+1038 ALLILSHVMQ
-1048 KLSAIDASKTESVI
+1048 KLSMIDASKTESVL

-1074 LMLAFGKFCNVEA
+1074 LMLAFGQFCNVEA
-1087 STDMAKA
+1087 SKDMAKA
-1094 GVMLIGMATA
+1094 GAMLIGMATA
-1104 MLIMVKVIDI
+1104 MLIMVKVIGI

-1235 SQTDDGDIK
+1235 SQMDDGDIK

-1253 GLIFAALIAVSK
+1253 GLIFAALIEVSK

-1336 TLVASVVVLT
+1336 TLVASVAVLT

-1381 KFAGQI
+1381 KFAGEI

-1424 SALMLSF
+1424 SALMISF
-1431 SAVLFIMSKTGRI
+1431 SAVLFIMRKAGRI
-1444 STTVSKQMLPML
+1444 LPTVSSQLKPML
-1456 GVVAGLALIV
+1456 FIVGGLALIV
-1466 AGLSFIDPASV
+1466 AGLS
-1477 LTSTAALSILML
+1477 
-1489 SFASALVIMSK
+1489 
-1500 AGRILPTVS
+1500 
-1509 KQIYPLLGIVAG
+1509 
-1521 LAMIVA
+1521 
-1527 GLSLIENL
+1527 LIENP

-1602 ENMDGIESGLDRFV
+1602 ENMDGIESGIDRFISV
-1616 NIMEKI
+1616 MEKI

-1645 VGAAFSGALAFDVVI
+1645 VGAAFSGALAFDVII
-1660 GLVSGMA
+1660 GLVGGMA
-1667 VLIGQLMSLFNDAQF
+1667 VLIGELMSLFNDTQF
-1682 DGIEQ
+1682 DGIEE
-1687 GLDRFKIVMTKLGE
+1687 GLDRFKIIMTKLGE

-1711 GGVAEGALDA
+1711 GGIAEGALDA

-1742 IGDDVVSGAMNLAG
+1742 IGDDVVSGVMNLAG

-1792 NAQGFIN
+1792 NAQGFIT
-1799 GASAI
+1799 GASDI
-1804 EEGSM
+1804 KPGSL
-1809 DGIKT
+1809 DGAKT
-1814 LAEAIVILTGANIL
+1814 LSEAIVILTGANIL

-1846 EELQPLADGLA
+1846 EELQPLAEGLA
-1857 GFTNTLSATGID
+1857 GFTTTLSATGID

-1881 VLAEAS
+1881 VLAEAAS
-1887 ASIPNSGGLLKALIG
+1887 SIPNTGGLLAALIG
-1902 DNDLGTWAV
+1902 DNELGTWAT
-1911 QLPNVGTGISGFMS
+1911 QLPNVGTGISGFMGS
-1925 NLGEFDS
+1925 LGEFDS
-1932 SKVEI
+1932 SKVEV

-1953 SIPNAGGLLAQLVG
+1953 SIPNAGGLLAELVG
-1967 DNDLAAWAVQ
+1967 DNDLATWAVQ

-1992 GEFDAGK
+1992 GEFDASK

-2027 AELIGDNDLSAWAVQ
+2027 AELIGDNDLSTWAVQ

-2098 NSLATFSGQFGPLG
+2098 NSLATFSDQFGPLG
-2112 MNIAA
+2112 TNIAA

-2172 KSFCDNMPNSDTIN
+2172 KSFCDNMPDSDTIN

-2191 IKTILNTIKDI
+2191 IETILGTIKDI
-2202 AAADLESVKKFTESL
+2202 AAADLESVKKFSESL

-2270 KLADSGADGIES
+2270 KLADSGADGIETKS
-2282 KTNYTDFKNAGKYLG
+2282 NYTDFKNAGKYLG

-2402 LTDIS
+2402 LS
-2407 SGMNTLNG
+2407 NVESGIGALNG
-2415 MLNTNSSVG
+2415 MLSTQSVG
-2424 VLANVNGINM
+2424 VLANVGTVSS
-2434 MMNNRIQNGG
+2434 MMNRYSQNGG

-2469 NGITYDDGGNLR
+2469 NGITYDDGSNLR

>member
-49 IGASAK
+49 VSASAK

-63 NGVETVRTRFS
+63 SGVETVRMKFS

-93 AGKRIVSAL
+93 AGKRILSAL

-167 VKLEDAVMA
+167 VKLEDAVLA

-223 ATVEFKD
+223 ATVEFKN

-242 VKVGDKYQ
+242 VKVGDMYQ
-250 SVTKDMTGNVSE
+250 TVTKDMTGNVSE

-291 ADATTEIGAKATKA
+291 ADTTTEIGEKATKA

-327 ARTWELMVGDLEEAK
+327 ARTWELIVGDLEEAK

-370 LTSKWGKLSRK
+370 LTSKWEQLSSK

-392 MSKVNEAAR
+392 MSKVDEAAR

-422 AGKVPSGILTKALKK
+422 AGKVPAGILTTALKK
-437 LIGIEEKLG
+437 LIGMEEKLG
-446 DATGKVAEEMK
+446 DATGKVADEMK
-457 DYEAIVNR
+457 DYEAIVKR

-493 MVNEK
+493 MVNER

-523 SDEQLKN
+523 SDEQLKS
-530 KGYTDEQI
+530 KGYTEEQI

-557 LISDMGKPSGR
+557 LISDMEKPSGR

-577 MAEAIAKPFRAIK
+577 MAEAISKPFRAMK
-590 EAWNEIFGAVDG
+590 DAWNEIFGTVDG

-650 SLTTTLKLLK
+650 SLTTTLRLLK

-699 KVAAIIKTAIEGVH
+699 KVAAIIQTVIEGVH
-713 DVVIAFLSLSKV
+713 DVIVSLLSLSKIK
-725 QNFISKVSGAI
+725 NFISKVSDAI

-741 AIGKGLDDI
+741 AIGKGLDDV
-750 NINFDFAIQKI
+750 NFDFAIQKI

-789 VKDLVSGATR
+789 VKGLVSGATR
-799 VYDAIKNLAKTLI
+799 VYNAIKNLAKTLI
-812 ESFCE
+812 DSFCE
-817 VLGIASPS
+817 VLGIHSPS

-830 LGAFIID
+830 LGVFIID

-845 AKTGLLTTLKNIAVA
+845 AKTGLLTTLKNIASA

-875 VEGSFES
+875 VEGSFDS
-882 FISIVKKGF
+882 FINIVKKGF

-938 ILGSIKSFISNLSLS
+938 ILGSIKSLISNLSLS

-1009 AALAGISALL
+1009 AALAGISALM

-1048 KLSAIDASKTESVI
+1048 KLSAIDASKTESVM

-1224 LLMIVKSIKQI
+1224 LLMIVQSIKQI
-1235 SQTDDGDIK
+1235 SQMDDGDIK

-1298 DADNLKQSLT
+1298 DADDLKKSLA

-1323 SKLAEHVKAGPLV
+1323 SKLAEHVKTGPLV
-1336 TLVASVVVLT
+1336 TLVASVAVLT
-1346 MAAYSLSII
+1346 MAAYALSII

-1424 SALMLSF
+1424 SALMFSF

-1456 GVVAGLALIV
+1456 GVVSGLALIV

-1521 LAMIVA
+1521 LALIVA
-1527 GLSLIENL
+1527 GLSLIENP

-1561 LGKDKTMA
+1561 LGKDKTMT

-1576 ASLGIVVGAVTTMVG
+1576 ASLAIVVGAVTTMVG

-1602 ENMDGIESGLDRFV
+1602 ENMDAIESGLDRFV
-1616 NIMEKI
+1616 SVTEKI

-1633 AALAAVGKFLGG
+1633 AALAAVGTFLGG
-1645 VGAAFSGALAFDVVI
+1645 VGAAFSGALAFDAVI
-1660 GLVSGMA
+1660 GLVGGMA
-1667 VLIGQLMSLFNDAQF
+1667 VLIGELMSLFDDAQF
-1682 DGIEQ
+1682 DGIEE

-1711 GGVAEGALDA
+1711 GGIAEGALDA

-1769 IADWLDFG
+1769 IVDWLDFG

-1792 NAQGFIN
+1792 NAQGFIT

-1804 EEGSM
+1804 EAGSM

-1836 LGTSSLGTFA
+1836 LGSSSLGTFA

-1881 VLAEAS
+1881 VLAEAA
-1887 ASIPNSGGLLKALIG
+1887 ASIPNTGGLLAALIG
-1902 DNDLGTWAV
+1902 DNELGTWAT

-1925 NLGEFDS
+1925 SLGEFDS
-1932 SKVEI
+1932 SKVEV

-1953 SIPNAGGLLAQLVG
+1953 SIPNAGGLLAELVG
-1967 DNDLAAWAVQ
+1967 DNDLATWAVQ

-1992 GEFDAGK
+1992 GEFDASK

-2027 AELIGDNDLSAWAVQ
+2027 AELIGDNDLSTWAVQ

-2098 NSLATFSGQFGPLG
+2098 NSLATFSDQFGPLG
-2112 MNIAA
+2112 TNIAS

-2136 ISAIKA
+2136 VSAIKA
-2142 FAELANADL
+2142 FSELANADL

-2172 KSFCDNMPNSDTIN
+2172 KTFCDNMPDADTIN

-2191 IKTILNTIKDI
+2191 IKTILDTIKDI

-2270 KLADSGADGIES
+2270 KLADSGADGIETKS
-2282 KTNYTDFKNAGKYLG
+2282 NYTDFKDAGKYLG

-2309 AVYDAAFALGKKA
+2309 AVYDAAFALGRKA
-2322 VQGEKDGQA
+2322 VQGEKDGQE
-2331 SNSPSKLTILAGK
+2331 SDSPSKLTILAGK

-2354 EKMTNLVYKS
+2354 EKMTNLVCKS

-2402 LTDIS
+2402 LS
-2407 SGMNTLNG
+2407 NVESGVG
-2415 MLNTNSSVG
+2415 ALNTMFNNQSVG
-2424 VLANVNGINM
+2424 VLANVGTVSS
-2434 MMNNRIQNGG
+2434 MMNRYNQNGG
-2444 NTDVISAIDRLRSD
+2444 NTDVVSAIDKLRDD
-2458 FNNTDRTTYNI
+2458 FNSADRTTYNI
-2469 NGITYDDGGNLR
+2469 NGVTYDDGSNLR
-2481 DAVETIIRYA
+2481 DAIETIIRYA

>member
-93 AGKRIVSAL
+93 AGKRILSAL

-291 ADATTEIGAKATKA
+291 ADATTEIGSKATKA

-370 LTSKWGKLSRK
+370 LTSKWEKLSSK

-422 AGKVPSGILTKALKK
+422 AGKVPAGILTKALKK

-699 KVAAIIKTAIEGVH
+699 KVAAIIQTVIKGVH
-713 DVVIAFLSLSKV
+713 NVVTSFLSLSKIK
-725 QNFISKVSGAI
+725 NFISKVSDAI

-750 NINFDFAIQKI
+750 NFNFAIQKI
-761 KDFFDGISK
+761 NDFFDGISK

-789 VKDLVSGATR
+789 VQGLVSGATR
-799 VYDAIKNLAKTLI
+799 VYNAIKKLAKTLI

-817 VLGIASPS
+817 VLGIHSPS

-860 CFDTVKGWFTKVTPA
+860 CFDTVKGWFAKASPA

-891 NGLVTFLKGVD
+891 NGLVTFLKAVD

-920 KVVDVV
+920 KVVGVV

-938 ILGSIKSFISNLSLS
+938 ILGSIKLLISNLSLS

-1048 KLSAIDASKTESVI
+1048 KLSMIDASKTESVM

-1074 LMLAFGKFCNVEA
+1074 LMLAFGRFCNVEA

-1235 SQTDDGDIK
+1235 SQMDDGDIK

-1276 MLLAMSGA
+1276 MLLSMSGA

-1298 DADNLKQSLT
+1298 DADNLKQSLA

-1336 TLVASVVVLT
+1336 TLVASVAVLT

-1381 KFAGQI
+1381 KFAGEI

-1424 SALMLSF
+1424 SALMISF
-1431 SAVLFIMSKTGRI
+1431 SAVLFIMRKAGRI
-1444 STTVSKQMLPML
+1444 LPTVSSQLKPML
-1456 GVVAGLALIV
+1456 FIVGGLALIV
-1466 AGLSFIDPASV
+1466 AGLS
-1477 LTSTAALSILML
+1477 
-1489 SFASALVIMSK
+1489 
-1500 AGRILPTVS
+1500 
-1509 KQIYPLLGIVAG
+1509 
-1521 LAMIVA
+1521 
-1527 GLSLIENL
+1527 LIENP

-1602 ENMDGIESGLDRFV
+1602 ENMDGIESGIDRFISV
-1616 NIMEKI
+1616 MEKI

-1645 VGAAFSGALAFDVVI
+1645 VGAAFSGALAFDVII
-1660 GLVSGMA
+1660 GLVGGMA
-1667 VLIGQLMSLFNDAQF
+1667 VLIGELMSLFNDTQF
-1682 DGIEQ
+1682 DGIEE

-1711 GGVAEGALDA
+1711 GGIAEGALDA

-1792 NAQGFIN
+1792 NAQGFIT
-1799 GASAI
+1799 GASDI
-1804 EEGSM
+1804 KPGSL
-1809 DGIKT
+1809 DGAKT
-1814 LAEAIVILTGANIL
+1814 LSEAIVILTGANIL

-1846 EELQPLADGLA
+1846 EELQPLAEGLA
-1857 GFTNTLSATGID
+1857 GFTTTLSATGID

-1881 VLAEAS
+1881 VLAEAAS
-1887 ASIPNSGGLLKALIG
+1887 SIPNTGGLLAALIG
-1902 DNDLGTWAV
+1902 DNELGTWAT
-1911 QLPNVGTGISGFMS
+1911 QLPNVGTGISGFMGS
-1925 NLGEFDS
+1925 LGEFDS
-1932 SKVEI
+1932 SKVEV

-1953 SIPNAGGLLAQLVG
+1953 SIPNAGGLLAELVG
-1967 DNDLAAWAVQ
+1967 DNDLATWAVQ

-1992 GEFDAGK
+1992 GEFDASK

-2027 AELIGDNDLSAWAVQ
+2027 AELIGDNDLSTWAVQ

-2098 NSLATFSGQFGPLG
+2098 NSLATFSGQFGLLG
-2112 MNIAA
+2112 TNIAA

-2172 KSFCDNMPNSDTIN
+2172 KSFCDNMPDSDTIN

-2191 IKTILNTIKDI
+2191 IETILGTIKDI
-2202 AAADLESVKKFTESL
+2202 AAADLESVKKFSESL
-2217 AKVGEEGVKAF
+2217 AKVGEEGAKAF

-2270 KLADSGADGIES
+2270 KLADSGADGIET
-2282 KTNYTDFKNAGKYLG
+2282 KPNYTDFKNAGKYLG

-2402 LTDIS
+2402 LS
-2407 SGMNTLNG
+2407 NVESGVGALNG
-2415 MLNTNSSVG
+2415 MFSTQSVG
-2424 VLANVNGINM
+2424 VLANVGTVSS
-2434 MMNNRIQNGG
+2434 MMNRYSQNGG
-2444 NTDVISAIDRLRSD
+2444 NTDVVSAIDKLRSD
-2458 FNNTDRTTYNI
+2458 FNSADRATYNI
-2469 NGITYDDGGNLR
+2469 NGITYDDGSNLR
-2481 DAVETIIRYA
+2481 DAIETIIRFA